1 MCSAQ
6 EYTYLALLL
15 TVVPFLAMGLA
26 YLTTKYLLRRLMS
39 MLLGRVPAYIA
50 DRYLFSRE
58 NRNAINIIS
67 FISVLGITYVT
78 YVLIVVLSIFNGFQ
92 GYIENMY
99 TAWDPDVR
107 VVPAR
112 GKTMP
117 ASDSLIAVL
126 KGMPD
131 VYAVS
136 PTVQDKAMLSYGDKQ
151 YMVEVKGVQQDYLKI
166 NRLDTLV
173 YEGEYAFEG
182 VDGGKQAV
190 LGGSVAYYI
199 NARISDRL
207 NPMKLW
213 AVGDAKDLMTNP
225 ETAVRSKDI
234 FTAGYFKVQMEYDTR
249 YIIADFGLTQD
260 LFDLKG
266 QLSSYDISLKQFDDA
281 ESFATELQAKLGPG
295 YKVQT
300 WYQMHDTLFQVMRN
314 EKLVAYFILTLM
326 LIIAAVNIIGGLS
339 MIIVEKTRDIAILR
353 SMGAQRS
360 TIRRLFIVE
369 GVMVGA
375 IGGIAGMICAGIFTW
390 MQSSFG
396 VVCLNGGESFSDIQY
411 FPIAPWWGDY
421 ALTSLTVFG
430 ISVVAGIL
438 PSARASNTNIVASL
452 RK

>member
-1 MCSAQ
+1 MCSIN
-6 EYTYLALLL
+6 EYILLALLL
-15 TVVPFLAMGLA
+15 TVVPLAAIGLSYLNTRFVLRQLMGL
-26 YLTTKYLLRRLMS
+26 
-39 MLLGRVPAYIA
+39 LLGKVPAYIA

-58 NRNAINIIS
+58 NRNAINVIS

-92 GYIENMY
+92 GYIEGMY
-99 TAWDPDVR
+99 TAFDADVR

-117 ASDSLIAVL
+117 ASDSLMAVL
-126 KGMPD
+126 RSLPE
-131 VYAVS
+131 VIAVS
-136 PTVQDKAMLSYGDKQ
+136 PTIQDKAMLSYFDKQ
-151 YMVEVKGVQQDYLKI
+151 YMVEVKGVRPDYLKV
-166 NRLDTLV
+166 NRLDSLV
-173 YEGEYAFEG
+173 YEGDYAFEG
-182 VDGGKQAV
+182 RDGHPQAV
-190 LGGSVAYYI
+190 LGGSVAYFI

-207 NPMKLW
+207 HPMKLW
-213 AVGDAKDLMTNP
+213 AVGDAGDLMKNP
-225 ETAVRSKDI
+225 ETAVRSKDL

-249 YIIADFGLTQD
+249 YLLADFALAQE

-266 QLSSYDISLKQFDDA
+266 QVTTYDIALRDFGSA
-281 ESFATELQAKLGPG
+281 ESVAARLRTQLGPG

-300 WYQMHDTLFQVMRN
+300 WFDMHATLFQVMRN

-326 LIIAAVNIIGGLS
+326 LLIAAVNIIGGLS

-353 SMGAQRS
+353 SMGAQKK

-369 GVMVGA
+369 GVLVGG
-375 IGGIAGMICAGIFTW
+375 IGGIAGMLSAGVFTW
-390 MQSSFG
+390 MQSHVG

-421 ALTSLTVFG
+421 VLTSLTVFG
-430 ISVVAGIL
+430 ISVLAGIL
-438 PSARASNTNIVASL
+438 PSAKASNTNIVTSL